1 MRARDHGDH
10 VDLILPAVQSSGKV
24 CKVACGFFGPAL
36 IIFLFAVVACRPA
49 GAQTLTLSA
58 APTGIALASG
68 GGGSRFSGQFGTVN
82 ALGIGTPGAGV
93 QVFPLSNGALYYTT
107 YRLTISGLPGPHLG
121 GVTGFVST
129 NFLHPAAEI
138 VQSCPDSS
146 ACNAAAQFSAMSTTA
161 GAPTTIVAAPGI
173 GNSTVTA
180 GLGIFV
186 PDNNGASAFAGV
198 DTVRITLT
206 LTDLTNNKTTTV
218 QIRLNTPTG
227 ETVETAVRLT
237 LAQAAG
243 GLTVSPGADFGMN
256 FGNVNGLGFGPGPG
270 LTTLSVAGGVVYHTA
285 YLLQPAFTDFTS
297 TTATLKTFVSTNFA
311 HPVVLKLEDA
321 SATGGPYTALGT
333 TLGTATT
340 ITSTAANRST
350 VTRFLGLFV
359 SNVNGGTAFAGS
371 DAATMTFTMTVP

>member
-1 MRARDHGDH
+1 MRVRDHGDH
-10 VDLILPAVQSSGKV
+10 LDPILPAVQSGGKV
-24 CKVACGFFGPAL
+24 CKVACGFLGPAL
-36 IIFLFAVVACRPA
+36 IIFFFAFAAGKPA
-49 GAQTLTLSA
+49 GAQTLALSA
-58 APTGIALASG
+58 SPTGIALASG
-68 GGGSRFSGQFGTVN
+68 GGGNRFSGQFGTVN

-107 YRLTISGLPGPHLG
+107 YRLTVSGLPGTHLG
-121 GVTGFVST
+121 GITGFVST
-129 NFLHPAAEI
+129 NFVHPAAEI
-138 VQSCPDSS
+138 VQSCPITS

-173 GNSTVTA
+173 TNSTVTA

-198 DTVRITLT
+198 DTVRISLT
-206 LTDLTNNKTTTV
+206 LTDLTNNKTHTIE
-218 QIRLNTPTG
+218 IRLDTPTG
-227 ETVETAVRLT
+227 ETVETAVQLT

-243 GLTVSPGADFGMN
+243 GLTVSPGADFAMN
-256 FGNVNGLGFGPGPG
+256 FGNVNGLGFGPGAG
-270 LTTLSVAGGVVYHTA
+270 LTTLSVAGGVVYHTP
-285 YLLQPAFTDFTS
+285 YVLQPAFTDFTS

-311 HPVVLKLEDA
+311 HPAVLTLEDA